1 MIGYIFNRQLLCQN
15 VTRDVSKID
24 WFNKILTFRLI
35 IFEIMKNSFI
45 VIFLLISAFSAAQDA
60 TQNDFFLAE
69 TYYRQGEYEKATQIY
84 KKLYDKSPFNS
95 SYLNRLIS
103 CYQQT
108 DNYKTVEV
116 LLQKRIL
123 KNASQTYLF
132 VFLGYN
138 YERQQKQELANINYQ
153 KAISSLDK
161 NAAYGGVIG
170 RLFKDYNLLDN
181 AILAYQKV
189 MQKNPSS
196 NYNFQIAQIYGEQG
210 EFKKMFES
218 YIDLVDKNESYL
230 SLIQRY
236 ASKYITDDPENE
248 TNILFRKTLL
258 RKSVSKPKN
267 EWNVLLSWLFAQQKE
282 YTKALI
288 QEKALFQ
295 RNASDISAIFNLGRV
310 AFDHKDFEASKLCF
324 DFINKKVF
332 LKEEK
337 INANFYITK
346 IAVATKNP
354 KTEQI
359 FQSLFKEFGI
369 NAATIKL
376 QVEYA
381 DFLTFSENN
390 PEKANDVLEEA
401 LSFSHSKFDKARIKL
416 KLGDVLVFR
425 GKFNKALIY
434 FSQIQTQL
442 KNHELAQQ
450 ARFKVAQT
458 SYFKGDFTWAK
469 AQLKVLKSS
478 TTQLIAN
485 DAVQLFLKITDNEP
499 VDSIPSG
506 LKQLAKAE
514 LLSYQNK
521 NEEALTALENLFT
534 PKEILINGLI
544 PGEVIYDDV
553 LFFQAKLFIKQKKY
567 EEAILSLEKIIAADN
582 QGFLTDDVYFMMA
595 EIYNN
600 DLKNTEKAL
609 EYYQKIIFD
618 HTSSIYLIEARKEYR
633 KLRGDKIQ

>member
-1 MIGYIFNRQLLCQN
+1 MVVLKFRQLPYQN
-15 VTRDVSKID
+15 VTRELSKID

-35 IFEIMKNSFI
+35 IFEIMKHFFAL
-45 VIFLLISAFSAAQDA
+45 IFMLMSTILVAQDSV
-60 TQNDFFLAE
+60 QNDFSLAE
-69 TYYRQGEYEKATQIY
+69 NYLKQGAYEKATQIY
-84 KKLYDKSPFNS
+84 KKLYDKSEFNTTF
-95 SYLNRLIS
+95 LKKLIS

-108 DNYKTVEV
+108 DNFKTAEN
-116 LLQKRIL
+116 LLQKRIN
-123 KNASQTYLF
+123 KNVSHTYLY
-132 VFLGYN
+132 VLLGYN
-138 YERQQKQELANINYQ
+138 YERQLKQELANTNYQ

-161 NAAYGGVIG
+161 NAFYVESIG
-170 RLFKDYNLLDN
+170 LLFKEYNLLDY
-181 AILAYQKV
+181 AILTYKKG
-189 MQKNPSS
+189 MQKSS
-196 NYNFQIAQIYGEQG
+196 NANYNFQIAQIYGEQG
-210 EFKKMFES
+210 EFRKMFES
-218 YIDLVDKNESYL
+218 YINLVDKNKIYL

-236 ASKYITDDPENE
+236 ASKYITDDSKNE

-258 RKSVSKPKN
+258 KKSVNNPKN
-267 EWNVLLSWLFAQQKE
+267 EWNILLSWLFSQQKE
-282 YTKALI
+282 YAKALI
-288 QEKALFQ
+288 QEKALYQ
-295 RNASDISAIFNLGRV
+295 RNPSNLSAIFDLGV
-310 AFDHKDFEASKLCF
+310 IAFEHNDFESAKLCF
-324 DFINKKVF
+324 DFINENSY

-337 INANFYITK
+337 IDTNLYISK

-354 KTEQI
+354 ETAEL
-359 FQSLFKEFGI
+359 FQTLFNEFGI
-369 NAATIKL
+369 NVATIKL

-381 DFLTFSENN
+381 DFLTFNKNEPQKASAVL
-390 PEKANDVLEEA
+390 EKALN
-401 LSFSHSKFDKARIKL
+401 FSRTKFDKARIKL

-485 DAVQLFLKITDNEP
+485 DAVALFLKITDNEP

-521 NEEALTALENLFT
+521 NKEALIVLENLFT
-534 PKEILINGLI
+534 SKDILANGLV

-553 LFFQAKLFIKQKKY
+553 LFFQAKLFVKQKKY
-567 EEAILSLEKIIAADN
+567 KEALLSLKKIITADN
-582 QGFLTDDVYFMMA
+582 QGFLTDDVYYKMA
-595 EIYNN
+595 ELYNYYLN
-600 DLKNTEKAL
+600 NPEKAK

-618 HTSSIYLIEARKEYR
+618 YSSSIYLVEARQKFRE
-633 KLRGDKIQ
+633 LRGDTIN

>member
-1 MIGYIFNRQLLCQN
+1 MKHLF
-15 VTRDVSKID
+15 V
-24 WFNKILTFRLI
+24 LI
-35 IFEIMKNSFI
+35 ILLMSN
-45 VIFLLISAFSAAQDA
+45 FLVAQESV
-60 TQNDFFLAE
+60 QNDFSLAE
-69 TYYRQGEYEKATQIY
+69 SYFRQGSYEKATQIY
-84 KKLYDKSPFNS
+84 KKLYDKSEFNTTF
-95 SYLNRLIS
+95 LKRLIS
-103 CYQQT
+103 CYQQI
-108 DNYKTVEV
+108 DSFKTAEN
-116 LLQKRIL
+116 LLQKRIK
-123 KNASQTYLF
+123 KNTSQAYLY

-138 YERQQKQELANINYQ
+138 YERQQKQEFANTNYQ
-153 KAISSLDK
+153 MAINSLDK
-161 NAAYGGVIG
+161 NAAYGGSIG
-170 RLFKDYNLLDN
+170 RLFKEYNILDY
-181 AILAYQKV
+181 AILAYEKG
-189 MQKNPSS
+189 MQKNSNV

-218 YIDLVDKNESYL
+218 YINLVDKNANYL
-230 SLIQRY
+230 NLIQRY
-236 ASKYITDDPENE
+236 ASKYITDDSENA

-258 RKSVSKPKN
+258 RKSVSNPKN
-267 EWNVLLSWLFAQQKE
+267 EWNILLSWLFAQQKE

-288 QEKALFQ
+288 QEKALYQ
-295 RNASDISAIFNLGRV
+295 RNVSDLSAIFDLGRI
-310 AFDHKDFEASKLCF
+310 AFDHNDFKVAALCF
-324 DFINKKVF
+324 DFINKKSF

-337 INANFYITK
+337 IDANLYLLK

-354 KTEQI
+354 KTTEL
-359 FQSLFKEFGI
+359 FESLFNEFGI
-369 NAATIKL
+369 NTSTIKV

-381 DFLTFSENN
+381 DFLTFSKNKPQEAINVL
-390 PEKANDVLEEA
+390 EKALT
-401 LSFSHSKFDKARIKL
+401 FSKTKFDKARIKL

-469 AQLKVLKSS
+469 AQLKVLKGA

-485 DAVQLFLKITDNEP
+485 DAVALFLKITDNEP

-521 NEEALTALENLFT
+521 NVEALIELENLFT
-534 PKEILINGLI
+534 SKNILANGLV

-567 EEAILSLEKIIAADN
+567 EEAIFSLEKIIAADN
-582 QGFLTDDVYFMMA
+582 QGFLTDDVYYQMA
-595 EIYNN
+595 ELYNYN
-600 DLKNTEKAL
+600 LNNTEKAK

-618 HTSSIYLIEARKEYR
+618 HSSSIYLVEARKKYR
-633 KLRGDKIQ
+633 NLRGDTVN